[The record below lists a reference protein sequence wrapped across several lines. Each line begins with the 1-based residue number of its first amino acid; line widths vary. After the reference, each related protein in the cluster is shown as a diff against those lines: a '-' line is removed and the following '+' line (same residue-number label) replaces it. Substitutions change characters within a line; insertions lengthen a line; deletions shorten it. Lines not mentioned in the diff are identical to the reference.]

1 EGNQAKKTSQKIF
14 QHCIFLSGES
24 DNFMEKLNI
33 LIISQFTAKSIQISV
48 SVDYCKHN
56 KVLLFHVIKS
66 IIKAV

>member
-1 EGNQAKKTSQKIF
+1 
-14 QHCIFLSGES
+14 
-24 DNFMEKLNI
+24 MEKLNI